1 MGLEKNTLY
10 VSERRLSAKSG
21 RSRTNNDGC
30 LVFIRIKL
38 LQKIHLLFP
47 LYLTHTH
54 SRRAAIQFGLL
65 LLDVCFLA
73 LNTQNIFIAILLQ
86 VLQTKCIYSNAT
98 NNFLF
103 SSIRNRRRRCC
114 VVIFIMSLLLQSGI
128 CATHH
133 YVTIRAIL
141 TSFGNTIVALP
152 LSSFFKI
159 QLLRMRLHF
168 YYISV
173 AMQCSH
179 FPDFFCTIKRK
190 IMGIVFEIYLKV
202 CVSFFQFLLL
212 YFNQN

>member
-47 LYLTHTH
+47 LSLTHTH

-114 VVIFIMSLLLQSGI
+114 VVIFIMSLLL
-128 CATHH
+128 
-133 YVTIRAIL
+133 
-141 TSFGNTIVALP
+141 
-152 LSSFFKI
+152 
-159 QLLRMRLHF
+159 
-168 YYISV
+168 
-173 AMQCSH
+173 
-179 FPDFFCTIKRK
+179 
-190 IMGIVFEIYLKV
+190 
-202 CVSFFQFLLL
+202 
-212 YFNQN
+212 